1 MQSQSKTKLFNKPVP
16 STYCVK
22 VDGQKLWDNMPQPN
36 PKPNP
41 EAEHAISQKLLQTPT
56 QKLEA
61 NMPSEMMPTVHGRD
75 HQHQQG
81 AANPDQMAVLPPN
94 PDLEDAAINAE
105 MVKLQITLESEK
117 TERFKRVEARRR
129 KDEER
134 KVTLESEKRERFK
147 QLEVKQ
153 LQEEEQRCLA

>member
-1 MQSQSKTKLFNKPVP
+1 M
-16 STYCVK
+16 
-22 VDGQKLWDNMPQPN
+22 
-36 PKPNP
+36 
-41 EAEHAISQKLLQTPT
+41 LQT
-56 QKLEA
+56 
-61 NMPSEMMPTVHGRD
+61 
-75 HQHQQG
+75 
-81 AANPDQMAVLPPN
+81 
-94 PDLEDAAINAE
+94 NAE

-117 TERFKRVEARRR
+117 TERFKRVDARRR